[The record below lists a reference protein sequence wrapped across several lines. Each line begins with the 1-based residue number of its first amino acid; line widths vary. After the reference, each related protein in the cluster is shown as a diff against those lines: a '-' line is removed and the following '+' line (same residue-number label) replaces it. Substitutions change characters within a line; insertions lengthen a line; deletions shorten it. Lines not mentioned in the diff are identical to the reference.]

1 MTKTKALLIAIIY
14 AIFTLIGSIYGLGL
28 VSESFATGDN
38 LYFIV
43 AMIFILPVVIFL
55 ITFNYFISKISI
67 NKITVKQSD

>member
-28 VSESFATGDN
+28 VSESFATEGN